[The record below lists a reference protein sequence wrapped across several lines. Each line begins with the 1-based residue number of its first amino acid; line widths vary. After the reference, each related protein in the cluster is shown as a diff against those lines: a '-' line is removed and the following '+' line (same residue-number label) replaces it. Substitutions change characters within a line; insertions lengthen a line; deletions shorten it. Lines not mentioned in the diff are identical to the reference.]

1 VIVVDLNL
9 LLYATNQ
16 NSVQHA
22 RARRWWESC
31 LSEGTAVGL
40 AWTVILGFV
49 RLTTNPRVMPH
60 PVSPADAMGVVDQ
73 WLSEPSVE
81 IIEPTQRHWDVLKEL
96 LAALGTAGNLTS
108 DAHLAALAIERG
120 GQLASTDNDF
130 SRFAGLRWSNPIA

>member
-16 NSVQHA
+16 NAIQHA
-22 RARRWWESC
+22 RARQWWERC
-31 LSEGTAVGL
+31 LSEGTPVGL
-40 AWTVILGFV
+40 AWAVIVGFV

-60 PVSPADAMGVVDQ
+60 PISAADAIGVVDQ
-73 WLSEPSVE
+73 WLSEPAVE
-81 IIEPTQRHWDVLKEL
+81 IIEPTERHWDILKEL

-120 GQLASTDNDF
+120 AQLASTDNDF